1 MSNTKDE
8 KIKKLEAELT
18 IMVKDDELNQ
28 NRIIELGAEIERL
41 QHEMKIKESYFH
53 NMCASYEADIK
64 GLKKLINI
72 YKKSGDNY
80 YLIDKDDFNEFD
92 DFYSVLSYIDFM
104 DLKDYKLIKGVI
116 IDERKEEKD

>member
-1 MSNTKDE
+1 MTKDE
-8 KIKKLEAELT
+8 KIKNLEAELT

-28 NRIIELGAEIERL
+28 NRIIELGAEIEKL

-72 YKKSGDNY
+72 YKKSGNNY

-104 DLKDYKLIKGVI
+104 ELDDYKLIKGVI
-116 IDERKEEKD
+116 IDENKYI